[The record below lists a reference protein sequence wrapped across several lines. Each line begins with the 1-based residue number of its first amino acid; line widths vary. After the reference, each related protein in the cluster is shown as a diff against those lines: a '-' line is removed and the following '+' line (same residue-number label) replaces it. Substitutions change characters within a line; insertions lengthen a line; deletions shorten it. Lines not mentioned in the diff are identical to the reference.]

1 MIWLEH
7 HGNRLYGVIG
17 LLSKK
22 SDEWMDWMD
31 TPQTVMTT
39 SGFWNRNKFSQH
51 LLNKEAVE
59 ARQIQWHAQL
69 SLF

>member
-1 MIWLEH
+1 MWLLYINTIYIVIWLKH

-39 SGFWNRNKFSQH
+39 RVP
-51 LLNKEAVE
+51 AVL
-59 ARQIQWHAQL
+59 ITGKKPWIFLH
-69 SLF
+69 FH

>member
-1 MIWLEH
+1 MWLLYINTIYIVIWLKH

-39 SGFWNRNKFSQH
+39 RVPVVLITGKKPWIFLHFH
-51 LLNKEAVE
+51 
-59 ARQIQWHAQL
+59 
-69 SLF
+69 